1 MRHPTA
7 IQQGARTIRRR
18 RYIIILLSF
27 SDRIVFDDEASA
39 PKPYSKTLVSVAP
52 HGILTLGWSFV
63 ISSRAFFDTET
74 KWLVAPAMMVLPFVS
89 DIMR

>member
-1 MRHPTA
+1 M
-7 IQQGARTIRRR
+7 QQYGLSDVT
-18 RYIIILLSF
+18 LLS
-27 SDRIVFDDEASA
+27 RIVFDENASA
-39 PKPYSKTLVSVAP
+39 PKPFSKTLITVAP

-74 KWLVAPAMMVLPFVS
+74 KWLVAPAMMMLPFVS